1 MEKKSQEHLPLM
13 GVGPICIAVIFAF
26 TVGGIVLKK
35 IGMIAKGDIGNP
47 VVSAIF
53 IVAGVALVV
62 GGIALWCTAVLKA
75 RIDEKIK
82 SNQLATE
89 GVYGLVRNPIY
100 SAFLFLCTGVL
111 LFCRNWVLLI
121 LPFIFWGFLTA
132 VMKFTEEKW
141 LKNLFGESYVA
152 YCKRVNRFIPC
163 KKIKNR

>member
-1 MEKKSQEHLPLM
+1 MGKKSQEHLPLM

-26 TVGGIVLKK
+26 TVGGIVFKR

-82 SNQLATE
+82 SNQLATG

-100 SAFLFLCTGVL
+100 SSFLFICTGAL
-111 LFCRNWVLLI
+111 LICRNWYVLI
-121 LPFIFWGFLTA
+121 LPPLFWLYLT
-132 VMKFTEEKW
+132 VFMKLTEEKW
-141 LKNLFGESYVA
+141 LTERFGKEYTA
-152 YCKRVNRFIPC
+152 YCKRVNRFIPW
-163 KKIKNR
+163 KRRKDD